1 MSQTAI
7 TTAFEQWKARQ
18 TISTEPVVLDEFVFA
33 NVPGLNPA
41 APVSRT
47 ETLPPASQIVHRQA
61 VSRTGVVSA
70 NAVAFSVVL
79 GADVGNFTFNW
90 IGLVNKASGILA
102 MVVHAPAQQKLKTA
116 AGQQGNVLT
125 RSFLMEFTGAQA
137 ETGINT
143 PAETWQ
149 IDFTARMAGMDER
162 QRLENI
168 DIYGM
173 AAFFGDGFMVG
184 RTGTQYFVTQG
195 AGYVAGLRAQLEVNQ
210 NIALTAKPVNV
221 WLDVCWTGTL
231 TSAWTVQSKITV
243 AANLADY
250 VQNGVQH
257 YVFALASIDAGGTI
271 TDLRPKGSLI
281 AQNADSALRLHE
293 QSRNH
298 PDATLTEK
306 GFVVLS
312 SATNSTSQA
321 MAATPA
327 AVKVAFDNAEASL
340 KKNQN
345 GADITDKRQ
354 FARTIAAA
362 YASSGAVDI
371 GGDSNSWTTGEFIA
385 WLEAQGAFSHPYW
398 MCRGSWNYATNK
410 IITDTGCGN
419 IQLAGAVVEVM
430 GNRYAMTIRVT
441 TPTTATGANAV
452 TKAEFIYINNQDS
465 FAPNF
470 NYQPGWRRSFN
481 TANPPAPSDVGAVA
495 KGGDTMT
502 GGLRIIADGE
512 PLAVRG
518 VTPGESSYIISRDY
532 AGASQWYIGKGSSYS
547 DNVSFLNYKGGNNGL
562 MLKATGGIEMTTRN
576 SEPVSVNAEIVST
589 YPNALR
595 MAYGEYGAFWR
606 QDNVNTYLLLTN
618 KGDPYGNYNSLR
630 PLTINNATGNI
641 YINRLSLNDYSN
653 FDARYS
659 FKNTASLSA
668 NGWFK
673 DASTGLITQWGRVIS
688 GAIGYLGVAFPIA
701 FPNACVGISCTADR
715 TGMSAGDGNWS
726 SVRNVSRT
734 GFEAGSDLNGSYW
747 IAKGF

>member
-18 TISTEPVVLDEFVFA
+18 TISSEPVVLDEFVFA
-33 NVPGLNPA
+33 NVPGLDPSL
-41 APVSRT
+41 PVNRA
-47 ETLPPASQIVHRQA
+47 ETLPPASQVVHRQA

-125 RSFLMEFTGAQA
+125 RSFLMEFAGAQA

-173 AAFFGDGFMVG
+173 AAFFGDGYMVG

-195 AGYVAGLRAQLEVNQ
+195 AGYVAGLRAQLAANQ

-231 TSAWTVQSKITV
+231 TSAWTVQSNITV

-250 VQNGVQH
+250 VQDGVQH
-257 YVFALASIDAGGTI
+257 YVFALASIDAAGNI
-271 TDLRPKGSLI
+271 TDLRPKGTVS
-281 AQNADSALRLHE
+281 ARDADNALRLHE

-306 GFVVLS
+306 GFVMLS

-327 AVKVAFDNAEASL
+327 AVKVAFDNAEAGL

-345 GADITDKRQ
+345 GADILDKQQ

-371 GGDSNSWTTGEFIA
+371 GGDSNSWTTNEFIA

-410 IITDTGCGN
+410 IITDTNCGD

-430 GNRYAMTIRVT
+430 GSRYAMTIRVT
-441 TPTTATGANAV
+441 TPTTATGARAI
-452 TKAEFIYINNQDS
+452 TKAEFIYINNQDT
-465 FAPNF
+465 FNPAF
-470 NYQPGWRRSFN
+470 NYSPGWRRSFN
-481 TANPPAPSDVGAVA
+481 TARPPAPSEVGAVA
-495 KGGDTMT
+495 KSGDTMT
-502 GGLRIIADGE
+502 GRLNIFADNDALSITA
-512 PLAVRG
+512 PS
-518 VTPGESSYIISRDY
+518 PGAASYMVSRD
-532 AGASQWYIGKGSSYS
+532 SSSSNQWYIGKGEAGSN
-547 DNVSFLNYKGGNNGL
+547 DASFINYKGGNNGL
-562 MLKATGGIEMTTRN
+562 VLRASGRVELLTRN
-576 SEPVSVNAEIVST
+576 SQPLTVNAEIVST
-589 YPNALR
+589 NPDALR

-606 QDNVNTYLLLTN
+606 QDNANTYLLLTN

-641 YINRLSLNDYSN
+641 YIDRLSLNDYSN

-673 DASTGLITQWGRVIS
+673 DASTGLITQWGRVSS

>member
-18 TISTEPVVLDEFVFA
+18 TISSEPVVLDEFVFA
-33 NVPGLNPA
+33 NVPGLDPSL
-41 APVSRT
+41 PVNRA

-61 VSRTGVVSA
+61 VSRTGVISA

-173 AAFFGDGFMVG
+173 AAFFGDGYMVG

-195 AGYVAGLRAQLEVNQ
+195 AGYVAGLRAQLAANQ

-231 TSAWTVQSKITV
+231 TSAWTVQSNITV

-250 VQNGVQH
+250 VQDGVQH
-257 YVFALASIDAGGTI
+257 YVFALASIDAAGNI
-271 TDLRPKGSLI
+271 TDLRPKGTVS
-281 AQNADSALRLHE
+281 ARDADNALRLHE

-306 GFVVLS
+306 GFVMLS
-312 SATNSTSQA
+312 SATNSTSQVV
-321 MAATPA
+321 AATPA

-345 GADITDKRQ
+345 GADIPDKRQ
-354 FARTIAAA
+354 FVRTIGAACA
-362 YASSGAVDI
+362 HSPALSM
-371 GGDSNSWTTGEFIA
+371 GGDANHWTTDEFIT
-385 WLEAQGAFSHPYW
+385 WLESQGAFNHPYW
-398 MCRGSWNYATNK
+398 MCRGSWIYAENK
-410 IITDTGCGN
+410 IITDTGCGD
-419 IQLAGAVVEVM
+419 IHLAGAVVEVM
-430 GNRYAMTIRVT
+430 GYRSAMTIRVT
-441 TPTTATGANAV
+441 TTTTVGAGTNATRNSQF
-452 TKAEFIYINNQDS
+452 TYIDNGS
-465 FAPNF
+465 G
-470 NYQPGWRRSFN
+470 YLPGWRRDFN
-481 TANPPAPSDVGAVA
+481 TKNLPTASDVNAVA
-495 KGGDTMT
+495 KSGDTMT
-502 GGLRIIADGE
+502 GRLSIFADNDAFSITAPSAG
-512 PLAVRG
+512 AA
-518 VTPGESSYIISRDY
+518 SYIVSRD
-532 AGASQWYIGKGSSYS
+532 SSSSNQWYIGKGAAGSN
-547 DNVSFLNYKGGNNGL
+547 DASFINYKGGNNGL
-562 MLKATGGIEMTTRN
+562 VLRSSGRLELLTRN
-576 SEPVSVNAEIVST
+576 SEPLVVNTEVVST
-589 YPNALR
+589 TANALR
-595 MAYGEYGAFWR
+595 MAYSDYGAIWR
-606 QDNVNTYLLLTN
+606 QDSIYTYLLLTN
-618 KGDPYGNYNSLR
+618 KGDPYGNFNSLR
-630 PLTINNATGNI
+630 PFAVNNSNGEVHI
-641 YINRLSLNDYSN
+641 SRLSLNDYSH
-653 FDARYS
+653 FDARYQLQ
-659 FKNTASLSA
+659 NTAGLDA

-673 DASTGLITQWGRVIS
+673 DISTGLITQWGFIAP
-688 GAIGYLGVAFPIA
+688 GWAGYANVTFPIA
-701 FPNACVGISCTADR
+701 FPRACVNVQVCIT
-715 TGMSAGDGNWS
+715 GDGGDSSINFS
-726 SVRNVSRT
+726 SVRRGSVTRT
-734 GFEAGSDLNGSYW
+734 GAAIGFDKGGSYW
-747 IAKGF
+747 MATGY